1 MSYFYRMTR
10 LCIIMV
16 CLISLIS
23 PNGVHGQDSS
33 SVQKADVLLVIF
45 EPKMY
50 RSTIDPEISKGSGIP
65 YHQVRQL
72 MRKGLDDNMFLELK
86 AKYSVKS
93 LLREDTTVNQDQLNA
108 VYNQIGYKYVALEE
122 IDKKT
127 PEPKKLDDDADF
139 QDKVNHVGDK
149 VEGFF
154 KEKFSKKDKKEEEKM
169 GTWVQDGQVVSRID
183 NREKYMQTYVS
194 NPATIKRI
202 CNEYQVQNILFISQ
216 LDLLK
221 SDSEFKEGRKFKIHF
236 TIYDSSGNFKKGG
249 VQSSEFPTIQNDIKE
264 IVNLEFYKATN
275 PIAKQL

>member
-1 MSYFYRMTR
+1 MTKI
-10 LCIIMV
+10 CVFVV
-16 CLISLIS
+16 CFCWLFQPSNIKA
-23 PNGVHGQDSS
+23 QDSS
-33 SVQKADVLLVIF
+33 EVARADVLLVIF

-72 MRKGLDDNMFLELK
+72 MRTGLDDNMFLELK

-93 LLREDTTVNQDQLNA
+93 LLREDTTVNQDQLNV

-122 IDKKT
+122 VDKKK
-127 PEPKKLDDDADF
+127 PEQKKLDDDADF
-139 QDKVNHVGDK
+139 QEKVNHVGDK

-154 KEKFSKKDKKEEEKM
+154 KDKFSKKDKKEDEKM

-202 CNEYQVQNILFISQ
+202 CDSYQVKNILFISQ

-221 SDSEFKEGRKFKIHF
+221 SNSEFKEGRKFKIHYS
-236 TIYDSSGNFKKGG
+236 IYDASGAFKKGG
-249 VQSSEFPTIQNDIKE
+249 VQSAEFSTTQNDIKE

-275 PIAKQL
+275 TIAKQL